1 MCGIVRYRET
11 VSAQQEEL
19 GSGLDG
25 FWADQAPAL
34 DKNEPL
40 DWEAPEVQRARDMDR
55 AGRPIRVLVLVK
67 TMPQL
72 SAKYNDTVCVAG
84 LALDPLR
91 WVRLYPVPFRYLA
104 PGNQFAKYTIV
115 KVGVRRSGGD
125 LRFESLKIDAS
136 SIQSIRK
143 LSSGNGWR
151 ARARY
156 VEQMAEV
163 SMCQLRRNIG
173 HDFNGPSLGL
183 VRPLRGS
190 VELELEAHPPET
202 PEKAEKR
209 RRILQRQA
217 LDLGLDEDLTDHG
230 LVKLAEPPRLAGR
243 FHFKCEGEPGCK
255 GHELGFI
262 DWEFAALQHHNKDLG
277 DQGLKALLTAKFQ
290 DNPTAPG
297 KDLRFFA
304 GNLHNAAK
312 RKAFQIL
319 GLYYPDEGVAS
330 AERSS
335 LF

>member
-1 MCGIVRYRET
+1 MLCGIVGT
-11 VSAQQEEL
+11 VSAKQEEP
-19 GSGLDG
+19 GDG
-25 FWADQAPAL
+25 FWADQSS
-34 DKNEPL
+34 
-40 DWEAPEVQRARDMDR
+40 APEGAGPIVWEDPGVLRARDMDR
-55 AGRPIRVLVLVK
+55 AGRTIRVLVLVK

-72 SAKYNDTVCVAG
+72 STKYNDTVCVAG

-104 PGNQFAKYTIV
+104 PGNQFTKYTIV

-136 SIQSIRK
+136 SIQSIGK

-156 VEQMAEV
+156 VEQVAEV
-163 SMCQLRRNIG
+163 SLCQLRRNI
-173 HDFNGPSLGL
+173 DISRDLNGPSLGL

-202 PEKAEKR
+202 PEKVEKR

-217 LDLGLDEDLTDHG
+217 LDLGLDEDLTDRG

-262 DWEFAALQHHNKDLG
+262 DWEFAALQHHNKGLG
-277 DQGLKALLTAKFQ
+277 DQKLKELLTAKFQ

-319 GLYYPDEGVAS
+319 GLYYPDEGVSS